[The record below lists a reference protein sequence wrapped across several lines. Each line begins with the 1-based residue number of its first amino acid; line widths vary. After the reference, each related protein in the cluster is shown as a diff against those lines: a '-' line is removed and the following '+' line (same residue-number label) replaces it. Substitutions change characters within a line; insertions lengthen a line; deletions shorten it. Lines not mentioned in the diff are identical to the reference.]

1 MNTDANVASLNPAP
15 AASTADIDAMDVSD
29 KWKAYFKG
37 VRKYGGLKTPLLKTL
52 SADQRKEALK
62 EMKPPI
68 ASCALAFVFG
78 VFYYVAK
85 GMWKKGLVLLA
96 IVLPIVIVLSF
107 VLYMIGGEGL
117 ANATRFL
124 GGAIFLMMAPRDYYA
139 FKVEGDCGWMP
150 VRPF

>member
-15 AASTADIDAMDVSD
+15 AASGVDIDALDVSD

-37 VRKYGGLKTPLLKTL
+37 VRKYGGVQTPLFKALP
-52 SADQRKEALK
+52 ADQRKEAVK
-62 EMKPPI
+62 ELKPPI

-78 VFYYVAK
+78 FLYYVAK

-96 IVLPIVIVLSF
+96 IVLPIVLVASF
-107 VLYMIGGEGL
+107 LLYMVGGEGL

-124 GGAIFLMMAPRDYYA
+124 GGAIFAMMAPRDFYA
-139 FKVEGDCGWMP
+139 FKVEGDRGWMP